1 MAVHQISS
9 SETTSL
15 MLTSGASGRINA
27 LFSRRALR
35 CLIAI
40 INAVI
45 VIFLVPFR
53 CWKRCVM
60 INLSSEKNNKEL
72 EKNLQESGCSRKSG
86 TAVRVPARIL
96 PWRNGGGGLEQEV
109 VARRS
114 LAVRR
119 VLQDDCDSGYENS
132 YQKIKRDFSLF
143 VTSRGDTLFTQSW
156 TPISLN
162 VRGLVVLLHGL
173 NEHSGRYSD
182 FAKKLNANGFKV
194 YGVDWIGH
202 GGSDGLHAY
211 VHSLDDA
218 VNDLKSFLEKV
229 LADNPGLPCFCFGHS
244 TGASIV
250 LKAVLDPKIEAR
262 VAGVV
267 LTSPAIGVQ
276 PSHPIFVVLAPIVS
290 FLLPR
295 YQISAAN
302 KKGMPVS
309 RDPEALVAKYSDPLV
324 YTGSI
329 RVRTGY
335 EILRITTYLQ
345 QNLKRLRIPFFLLHG
360 TADTVTDPDASQ
372 KLYEG
377 ASSTDKTIKLYEGF
391 LHDLLFEPEREDI
404 MKEIVEW
411 LNLRVQGQRVR

>member
-119 VLQDDCDSGYENS
+119 VLQDDCDGGYENC

-156 TPISLN
+156 TPISVN
-162 VRGLVVLLHGL
+162 VRPCPEDYSIQGKLWLFASRLVPLPV
-173 NEHSGRYSD
+173 SGPQFFLTQRS
-182 FAKKLNANGFKV
+182 KKV
-194 YGVDWIGH
+194 YPVW
-202 GGSDGLHAY
+202 
-211 VHSLDDA
+211 
-218 VNDLKSFLEKV
+218 
-229 LADNPGLPCFCFGHS
+229 
-244 TGASIV
+244 
-250 LKAVLDPKIEAR
+250 KI
-262 VAGVV
+262 
-267 LTSPAIGVQ
+267 L
-276 PSHPIFVVLAPIVS
+276 
-290 FLLPR
+290 
-295 YQISAAN
+295 
-302 KKGMPVS
+302 
-309 RDPEALVAKYSDPLV
+309 
-324 YTGSI
+324 
-329 RVRTGY
+329 
-335 EILRITTYLQ
+335 
-345 QNLKRLRIPFFLLHG
+345 
-360 TADTVTDPDASQ
+360 
-372 KLYEG
+372 
-377 ASSTDKTIKLYEGF
+377 
-391 LHDLLFEPEREDI
+391 
-404 MKEIVEW
+404 KEIK
-411 LNLRVQGQRVR
+411 